1 MTDEF
6 ACVENLMDDEL
17 QKDWYE
23 NGEKYSHETV
33 EAALYKAYRLG
44 ARNHQPNYS
53 KCLELID
60 NLKTFGK
67 SLDEPKSHEFYEHL
81 QNLETYL
88 HNPEPIQ
95 VWLFHHKDY
104 DHVSDWIVGS
114 EEDANKYLNETLN
127 KKREDFWI
135 EGPLELDFSE

>member
-6 ACVENLMDDEL
+6 AGVENLMEDEL

-23 NGEKYSHETV
+23 NGEKYSHEAV

-60 NLKTFGK
+60 NLKAFGK
-67 SLDEPKSHEFYEHL
+67 SLDEPQFHEFYEYL
-81 QNLETYL
+81 QDLETYL

-95 VWLFHHKDY
+95 VWLFHHRDY
-104 DHVSDWIVGS
+104 DHISDWVVGS
-114 EEDANKYLNETLN
+114 EDEANEYLNKIPN
-127 KKREDFWI
+127 KDDFWI
-135 EGPLELDFSE
+135 EGPLEIDFT

>member
-23 NGEKYSHETV
+23 NGEKYSHEAV
-33 EAALYKAYRLG
+33 EAALHKAYRLG

-60 NLKTFGK
+60 NLKAFGK
-67 SLDEPKSHEFYEHL
+67 SLDEPKSREFYEHL

-88 HNPEPIQ
+88 HNSEPIQ
-95 VWLFHHKDY
+95 VWLFHHRDY
-104 DHVSDWIVGS
+104 ESISDWIVGS
-114 EEDANKYLNETLN
+114 EEDANEYLDKIPN
-127 KKREDFWI
+127 KNDFWI
-135 EGPLELDFSE
+135 EGPLEIDFTD

>member
-6 ACVENLMDDEL
+6 ACVCNLMDDEL

-23 NGEKYSHETV
+23 NGEKYSYEAV

-60 NLKTFGK
+60 TLKAFGNF
-67 SLDEPKSHEFYEHL
+67 LDESKSCEFYEHL
-81 QNLETYL
+81 QDLENNLHSSETVQ
-88 HNPEPIQ
+88 I
-95 VWLFHHKDY
+95 
-104 DHVSDWIVGS
+104 
-114 EEDANKYLNETLN
+114 
-127 KKREDFWI
+127 
-135 EGPLELDFSE
+135 

>member
-23 NGEKYSHETV
+23 NGEKYSHEAV

-95 VWLFHHKDY
+95 VWLFHHRDY
-104 DHVSDWIVGS
+104 DHISDWVVGS
-114 EEDANKYLNETLN
+114 EDEANEYLNKIPN
-127 KKREDFWI
+127 KDDFWI
-135 EGPLELDFSE
+135 EGPLEIDFT

>member
-6 ACVENLMDDEL
+6 ACVNTLMDDEL

-23 NGEKYSHETV
+23 NGEKYSHEAV

-53 KCLELID
+53 KCLELI
-60 NLKTFGK
+60 NKLEALGK
-67 SLDEPKSHEFYEHL
+67 SLNEPQFHEFYEYL
-81 QNLETYL
+81 RDLETYL

-95 VWLFHHKDY
+95 VWLFHHRDY
-104 DHVSDWIVGS
+104 DHVSDYIVGT
-114 EEDANKYLNETLN
+114 EDEANEHLNGIPN
-127 KKREDFWI
+127 KEDFWI
-135 EGPLELDFSE
+135 EGPLELDFSD

>member
-6 ACVENLMDDEL
+6 ACVNTLMDDEL

-23 NGEKYSHETV
+23 NGEKYSHRAV

-53 KCLELID
+53 KCLELI
-60 NLKTFGK
+60 NKLEVLGK
-67 SLDEPKSHEFYEHL
+67 SLNEPQFHEFYEYL
-81 QNLETYL
+81 RDLETYL

-95 VWLFHHKDY
+95 VWLFHHRDY
-104 DHVSDWIVGS
+104 DHVSDYIVGT
-114 EEDANKYLNETLN
+114 EDEANERLNGIPN
-127 KKREDFWI
+127 KEDFWI
-135 EGPLELDFSE
+135 EGPLELDFSD

>member
-23 NGEKYSHETV
+23 NGEKYSHEAV

-67 SLDEPKSHEFYEHL
+67 SLDEPKSHEFYEYL
-81 QNLETYL
+81 RDLETYL

-95 VWLFHHKDY
+95 VWLFHHRDY
-104 DHVSDWIVGS
+104 DHVSDYIVGT
-114 EEDANKYLNETLN
+114 EDEANERLNGIPN
-127 KKREDFWI
+127 KEDFWI
-135 EGPLELDFSE
+135 EGPLELDFSD

>member
-23 NGEKYSHETV
+23 NGEKYSHEAVGT
-33 EAALYKAYRLG
+33 ALHKAYRLG

-60 NLKTFGK
+60 NLKAFGK

-95 VWLFHHKDY
+95 VWLFHHRDY
-104 DHVSDWIVGS
+104 DHISDWVVGS
-114 EEDANKYLNETLN
+114 EDEANEYLNKIPN
-127 KKREDFWI
+127 KDDFWI
-135 EGPLELDFSE
+135 EGPLEIDFT

>member
-23 NGEKYSHETV
+23 NGEKYSHEAV

-67 SLDEPKSHEFYEHL
+67 SLDEPKSYEFYEHL

-95 VWLFHHKDY
+95 VWLFHHRDY
-104 DHVSDWIVGS
+104 DHISDWVVGS
-114 EEDANKYLNETLN
+114 EDEANERLNGIPN
-127 KKREDFWI
+127 KEDFWI
-135 EGPLELDFSE
+135 EGPLEIDFT

>member
-23 NGEKYSHETV
+23 NGEKYSHEAV

-60 NLKTFGK
+60 NLKAFGK

-95 VWLFHHKDY
+95 VWLFHHRDY
-104 DHVSDWIVGS
+104 DHISDWVVGS
-114 EEDANKYLNETLN
+114 EDEANEYLNKIPN
-127 KKREDFWI
+127 KDDFWI
-135 EGPLELDFSE
+135 EGPLEIDFT

>member
-23 NGEKYSHETV
+23 NGEKYSHEAV

-60 NLKTFGK
+60 NLKVFGK

-81 QNLETYL
+81 RNLEIYL

-95 VWLFHHKDY
+95 VWLFHHRDY
-104 DHVSDWIVGS
+104 EDISDWIVGS
-114 EEDANKYLNETLN
+114 EDEANEYLDKIPN
-127 KKREDFWI
+127 KDDFWI
-135 EGPLELDFSE
+135 EGPLEIDFTD

>member
-23 NGEKYSHETV
+23 NGEKYSHEAV

-67 SLDEPKSHEFYEHL
+67 SLDKPKSYEFYEHL

-95 VWLFHHKDY
+95 VWLFHHRDY
-104 DHVSDWIVGS
+104 DHISDWVVGS
-114 EEDANKYLNETLN
+114 EDEANEYLNKIPN
-127 KKREDFWI
+127 KDDFWI
-135 EGPLELDFSE
+135 EGPLEIDFT

>member
-17 QKDWYE
+17 QRDWYK
-23 NGEKYSHETV
+23 NGEKYSHEAV
-33 EAALYKAYRLG
+33 EAALYEAYRSG
-44 ARNHQPNYS
+44 ARKHQPNYS

-95 VWLFHHKDY
+95 VWLFHHRDY
-104 DHVSDWIVGS
+104 DHISDWVVGS
-114 EEDANKYLNETLN
+114 EDEANEYLNKIPN
-127 KKREDFWI
+127 KDDFWI
-135 EGPLELDFSE
+135 EGPLEIDFT

>member
-6 ACVENLMDDEL
+6 ACVNTLMDDEL
-17 QKDWYE
+17 QKDWYA
-23 NGEKYSHETV
+23 NGEKYSHEAV

-53 KCLELID
+53 KCLELI
-60 NLKTFGK
+60 NKLEVFGK

-81 QNLETYL
+81 QNLEIYL

-95 VWLFHHKDY
+95 VWLFHHRDY
-104 DHVSDWIVGS
+104 DHISDWVVGS
-114 EEDANKYLNETLN
+114 EDEANEYLNKIPN
-127 KKREDFWI
+127 KDDFWI
-135 EGPLELDFSE
+135 EGPLEIDFT

>member
-6 ACVENLMDDEL
+6 ACVENLMNDEL

-23 NGEKYSHETV
+23 NGEKYSHEAV

-95 VWLFHHKDY
+95 VWLFHHRDY
-104 DHVSDWIVGS
+104 DHISDWVVGS
-114 EEDANKYLNETLN
+114 EDEANECLN
-127 KKREDFWI
+127 KIPNKDDFWI
-135 EGPLELDFSE
+135 EGPLEIDFT